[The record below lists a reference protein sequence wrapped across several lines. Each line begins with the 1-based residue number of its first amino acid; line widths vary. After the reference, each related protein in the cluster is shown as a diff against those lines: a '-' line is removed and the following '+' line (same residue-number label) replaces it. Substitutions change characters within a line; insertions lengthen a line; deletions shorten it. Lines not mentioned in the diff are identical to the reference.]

1 MNDNYDFEGYFPI
14 PNEFNKRRLDLVA
27 RNVYNKLIRSYKYK
41 IYQRARNCLDTFLD
55 ACDESDLHNIVDME
69 VFRDTVDEEYLNLW
83 INISISE
90 YSETYLETKR
100 IDKISMSLNSLKDK
114 NYTYEWITTEIIFPC
129 EIVTTRTVGD
139 INIIKQ
145 LIKDLNEQSI

>member
-27 RNVYNKLIRSYKYK
+27 RDVFNKLIRSYKYK

-55 ACDESDLHNIVDME
+55 ACDESDLHNIVDMD
-69 VFRDTVDEEYLNLW
+69 FIRDTEGEECLHLW
-83 INISISE
+83 INMSINESDK
-90 YSETYLETKR
+90 TYVDIKKW
-100 IDKISMSLNSLKDK
+100 DKISIPLRDPKDK
-114 NYTYEWITTEIIFPC
+114 IYIYEWITTEILFPC

>member
-27 RNVYNKLIRSYKYK
+27 RDVFNKLIRSYKYK

-69 VFRDTVDEEYLNLW
+69 VFRDTVDEEYLHLW
-83 INISISE
+83 INIAISE
-90 YSETYLETKR
+90 YSETYLGTKR
-100 IDKISMSLNSLKDK
+100 IDKISMPLNSLKDK
-114 NYTYEWITTEIIFPC
+114 NYTYEWITTETLIPWDVVI
-129 EIVTTRTVGD
+129 TRTVGSID
-139 INIIKQ
+139 IIKQ
-145 LIKDLNEQSI
+145 LIKDLNGQSI

>member
-1 MNDNYDFEGYFPI
+1 MRY
-14 PNEFNKRRLDLVA
+14 
-27 RNVYNKLIRSYKYK
+27 
-41 IYQRARNCLDTFLD
+41 CLDTFLD

-100 IDKISMSLNSLKDK
+100 IDKISMPLNSLKDK
-114 NYTYEWITTEIIFPC
+114 IYIYEWITTEIIFPC